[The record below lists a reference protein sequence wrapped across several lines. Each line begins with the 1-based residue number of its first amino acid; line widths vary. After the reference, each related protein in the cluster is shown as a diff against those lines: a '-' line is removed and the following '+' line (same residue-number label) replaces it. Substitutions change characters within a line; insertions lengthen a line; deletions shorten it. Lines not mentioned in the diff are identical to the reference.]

1 MITRHRIANDQRGA
15 VMVMGL
21 FMALAFIGM
30 LWFLLGVGS
39 TLAFKEKMQQAAD
52 SAAFS
57 AAVVHA
63 RDMNLIV
70 AINMVMFVIVGA
82 WLILCVTYTIME
94 IVSIYMWI
102 AAAVSCIVGCE
113 LAPAAEGTE
122 DLKDAIAEAK
132 QGYED
137 VLDELLPALS
147 MVQDSVGMFTDDKAG
162 LLTIGATLTNQDA
175 IFGGAASADVTN
187 PAAFAQVGKRIGLPV
202 ESEKN
207 ADLCGDVANW
217 VMGYA
222 QTLLE
227 KNPIVKRLMNMSP
240 AEKIAMKIAFSKF
253 VTANPL
259 AGMGI
264 DSFQTLLDKVR
275 EMIASGLKIAYCSGG
290 VCEKAGPKRLYRSDP
305 KKPSQMEKNASDWMQ
320 VYGVMVPTSGIDD
333 NDAEHKIG
341 LASRTHQVHT
351 DPSILASF
359 SYAEAEYYFDC
370 SGKWAGGDCNAISD
384 EVKDT
389 GIDASMYRL
398 EWRSRLV
405 RAHTPKNL
413 PGGTII
419 SAVNSILTS
428 RAIVKQL
435 EDSGPLAAPVREAM
449 STLPPSVLDFINA
462 VPAASFH

>member
-1 MITRHRIANDQRGA
+1 MSIDNRIAKDDRGA

-21 FMALAFIGM
+21 FMTLALIGM
-30 LWFLLGVGS
+30 LWFLLGLGA

-63 RDMNLIV
+63 RDMNMIV
-70 AINMVMFVIVGA
+70 AINMVMFMLVGA
-82 WLILCVTYTIME
+82 WLILCVTYTITE

-113 LAPAAEGTE
+113 LAPAAETTE
-122 DLKDAIAEAK
+122 DLKDAVSEAK
-132 QGYED
+132 QGYES
-137 VLDELLPALS
+137 VLDWMLPALS
-147 MVQDSVGMFTDDKAG
+147 IIQDAVAMGSDEKAG
-162 LLTIGATLTNQDA
+162 LLTVGATLTNQDA
-175 IFGGAASADVTN
+175 MFGGAASADGIN
-187 PAAFAQVGKRIGLPV
+187 PPAFQQVGKRLGLPV
-202 ESEKN
+202 ENEKN

-227 KNPIVKRLMNMSP
+227 RNPIVKRLMNMSP
-240 AEKIAMKIAFSKF
+240 MEKIAMKIAFSKF

-264 DSFQTLLDKVR
+264 DSFDKLLSKIR
-275 EMIASGLKIAYCSGG
+275 EMIKDGLQAAYCSGG
-290 VCEKAGPKRLYRSDP
+290 VWEKAGPKRLYRADP

-320 VYGVMVPTSGIDD
+320 IYGVMIPTRGIED

-341 LASRTHQVHT
+341 LASRTHQAHT
-351 DPSILASF
+351 DPSFLTSF
-359 SYAEAEYYFDC
+359 SYAQAEYYFDC
-370 SGKWAGGDCNAISD
+370 SGKWAGGDCNAISE

-405 RAHTPKNL
+405 RAHVPKNL
-413 PGGTII
+413 PAGQIV
-419 SAVNSILTS
+419 SAVNSVLTA
-428 RAIVKQL
+428 RAVVKQV
-435 EDSGPLAAPVREAM
+435 EDSGPLAVPVREAM
-449 STLPPSVLDFINA
+449 STLPTSVLDFINEL
-462 VPAASFH
+462 PAGSFH